1 MILLLQLNLDY
12 KLDEMKEKSLS
23 EMTSDDIKEAVKEKY
38 TQVAKDPCES
48 FNFPVGKTFAINVG
62 YSQEIL
68 DKLPHTFTESFT
80 GANNPQPFVDLKEG
94 EVVLDLGCG
103 AGLDLYFY
111 AKSVGKK
118 GKVYGLDISPDMIKK
133 ARTNM
138 ESMGISNAEFI
149 CGSSDELPFKNDF
162 FDIVASNGI
171 YNLSPDKEKV
181 MAEVYR
187 VLKPGGRTVFSE
199 IVLKGK
205 LSEDISNNI
214 SDLFRCIGRAL
225 QEKDFLTLME
235 NTGFKNTQVISKIR
249 NARTGHKLTL
259 CANIR
264 SYKI

>member
-1 MILLLQLNLDY
+1 MN
-12 KLDEMKEKSLS
+12 KKKLS
-23 EMTSDDIKEAVKEKY
+23 EMTPTEIKEAVKEKY
-38 TQVAKDPCES
+38 SQVAKDPCGS
-48 FNFPVGKTFAINVG
+48 FNFPVGKTFAIDVG
-62 YSQEIL
+62 YSKEIL
-68 DKLPHTFTESFT
+68 DKLPQAFTELFT

-118 GKVYGLDISPDMIKK
+118 GKVYGLDISTDMIKK
-133 ARTNM
+133 AKANM
-138 ESMGISNAEFI
+138 KSMGISNVEFI
-149 CGSSDELPFKNDF
+149 CGSSDDLP

-187 VLKPGGRTVFSE
+187 VLKPGGRTVFCE
-199 IVLKGK
+199 IVLKDK
-205 LSEDISNNI
+205 LSEDIRNNI
-214 SDLFRCIGRAL
+214 NDLFRCIGRAL
-225 QEKDFLTLME
+225 PEKDFLALME
-235 NTGFKNTQVISKIR
+235 KTGFKNTRVISKIR
-249 NARTGHKLTL
+249 NARTGHKLAI